1 MLSGGSNKPLSRDE
15 LLAILTREG
24 EPMTEDELAECL
36 EVLTGVQTNGGINE
50 ALPDFISAKSFAE
63 AILGFEPEETV
74 A

>member
-1 MLSGGSNKPLSRDE
+1 
-15 LLAILTREG
+15 
-24 EPMTEDELAECL
+24 MTEDELAECL